1 MTKYTSFI
9 LGVVL
14 AASCANVD
22 YPDRFKETTGVPT
35 VHFVRYADRDI
46 AITQANMEELV
57 CVVGD
62 NLTSVHDIYFNDQ
75 AAVLNSS
82 YMTPHTIVVAV
93 PKNMPVEQTDKMY
106 LITRDSSVVAY
117 DFKVLP
123 PAPKITGMSNEWAAA
138 GSSVTITGSYLFPPI
153 SV

>member
-1 MTKYTSFI
+1 MKAIIKYTGMI
-9 LGVVL
+9 LGMVL
-14 AASCANVD
+14 AASCTNLD
-22 YPDRFKETTGVPT
+22 YPDRYKETSGVPT

-82 YMTPHTIVVAV
+82 YGGAQEHAQGADGQDV
-93 PKNMPVEQTDKMY
+93 PDHPRQ
-106 LITRDSSVVAY
+106 LRRG
-117 DFKVLP
+117 L
-123 PAPKITGMSNEWAAA
+123 
-138 GSSVTITGSYLFPPI
+138 
-153 SV
+153 

>member
-1 MTKYTSFI
+1 MKAITKYTGII

-14 AASCANVD
+14 AASCTNLD
-22 YPDRFKETTGVPT
+22 YPDRYKETTGVPT

-62 NLTSVHDIYFNDQ
+62 NLTSVHNIYFNDQ

-93 PKNMPVEQTDKMY
+93 PKNMPKEQTRQ
-106 LITRDSSVVAY
+106 LRRG
-117 DFKVLP
+117 L
-123 PAPKITGMSNEWAAA
+123 
-138 GSSVTITGSYLFPPI
+138 
-153 SV
+153 